1 MFEMCNFKAAKR
13 ICSLQNLDTDLS
25 NSEKLFNRQF
35 MSLSHTQS
43 NALCQTRK
51 KWAKDWEAVEERK
64 GCGPLWPDLLL
75 EPHEERRLRIGYLS
89 ADFCNHPVGRFL
101 LPILEHHKRKK
112 VEVWGISC
120 GPHRD
125 WISEHL
131 QNRCEHWL
139 DCRFHSDTQAARL
152 IADLR
157 LDVLVELGGYTS
169 GSRLGILVHRPAP
182 IQLSY
187 LGYPAPTYLSCVD
200 GWLGDEMLFSGLSPT
215 DREAHS
221 LLNLSGGYMVF
232 DSGGTLPDPL
242 REAGKYFRF
251 GSFNHARKLN
261 DASIDLFCEVMRACP
276 DSELVLKSISFHE
289 EAEQER
295 IRQRFERAGLD
306 PERLI
311 LLGWIEGGINH
322 LQLYSQ
328 LDVALDPI
336 PYGGATTTVEALWMG
351 VPVVSLQGE
360 GMVGRLSASL
370 LHHAGFSQWIA
381 ESIEEYVDIAQNLA
395 LQGNR
400 SRDERIRLRN
410 TLNCSAVA
418 DGKRL
423 SGELE
428 RIYGNLRQSIS
439 CS

>member
-1 MFEMCNFKAAKR
+1 M
-13 ICSLQNLDTDLS
+13 LS
-25 NSEKLFNRQF
+25 
-35 MSLSHTQS
+35 T
-43 NALCQTRK
+43 
-51 KWAKDWEAVEERK
+51 
-64 GCGPLWPDLLL
+64 
-75 EPHEERRLRIGYLS
+75 
-89 ADFCNHPVGRFL
+89 
-101 LPILEHHKRKK
+101 
-112 VEVWGISC
+112 
-120 GPHRD
+120 
-125 WISEHL
+125 
-131 QNRCEHWL
+131 
-139 DCRFHSDTQAARL
+139 
-152 IADLR
+152 
-157 LDVLVELGGYTS
+157 
-169 GSRLGILVHRPAP
+169 
-182 IQLSY
+182 
-187 LGYPAPTYLSCVD
+187 
-200 GWLGDEMLFSGLSPT
+200 
-215 DREAHS
+215 
-221 LLNLSGGYMVF
+221 
-232 DSGGTLPDPL
+232 
-242 REAGKYFRF
+242 
-251 GSFNHARKLN
+251 
-261 DASIDLFCEVMRACP
+261 
-276 DSELVLKSISFHE
+276 SFHE

-328 LDVALDPI
+328 LDALDQFPWWCDYYSRS
-336 PYGGATTTVEALWMG
+336 PLNERS
-351 VPVVSLQGE
+351 VVSLQGE

-400 SRDERIRLRN
+400 SRDERMRLRN